1 MLSVKDR
8 KEMYTFINR
17 VISEFVLYNEPLE
30 DQDLELYR
38 NIMDLLAELREELR

>member
-1 MLSVKDR
+1 MLAVKDR
-8 KEMYTFINR
+8 KEMYTFVNR
-17 VISEFVLYNEPLE
+17 VISEFVLYNEKLE